1 MIQKLLRHI
10 FFWLIYF
17 GVLLFNDVFLSYS
30 SMSSN
35 TPDFVIKSILSIG
48 LILMIKIPLVYY
60 VIYVLIP
67 RWQRLENRV
76 RLGLEFCA
84 ALIIA
89 LVVYRILMHLLIW
102 PHIWNEFP
110 KKQSFLQYTARIF
123 YSLLDVLQVVTI
135 AAAIR
140 LLKLRIAAVKK
151 EKVLIQ
157 EKLHS
162 ELQQLK
168 SQVNPHFLFNSL
180 NSIYALSRN
189 HSEETPAVV
198 LKLSGILRYMLYEN
212 NKSLVAIGGEIKIIE
227 DYLELQ
233 QVRFGKKRKVILH
246 KTIHDANVAVPPLII
261 LPLLENAFKHGA
273 ADGEPAQCKIFADS
287 KKLEV
292 IMTNPVSGIAGLKQE
307 NDGIGLSNIQRQLE
321 LMYRDFQFNY
331 FRNENLFT
339 VNLTINLASYAGDEL
354 FDSRG

>member
-10 FFWLIYF
+10 FFWLVYF

-30 SMSSN
+30 SMSNN
-35 TPDFVIKSILSIG
+35 TPGFVTKSILSIG
-48 LILMIKIPLVYY
+48 LIMMIKIPLVYY

-67 RWQRLENRV
+67 RWQRLENKV
-76 RLGLEFCA
+76 RLGFEFFLCLA
-84 ALIIA
+84 LALI
-89 LVVYRILMHLLIW
+89 VYRLMVHLLIW
-102 PHIWNEFP
+102 PHVWNENP
-110 KKQSFLQYTARIF
+110 GKQSFFQYTARVF

-198 LKLSGILRYMLYEN
+198 MKLSGILRYMLYEN
-212 NKSLVAIGGEIKIIE
+212 SKSLVAIGGEIKIIE

-233 QVRFGKKRKVILH
+233 QVRFGKKRKVVLYKNI
-246 KTIHDANVAVPPLII
+246 KDESVAVPPLII

-273 ADGEPAQCKIFADS
+273 ADGEPAQCEISVDS
-287 KKLEV
+287 KTMEIK
-292 IMTNPVSGIAGLKQE
+292 MTNPVADIAALKQE
-307 NDGIGLSNIQRQLE
+307 NEGIGLSNIQRQLE

-331 FRNENLFT
+331 YRNADLFI